1 MEKLYYESAYRK
13 EFEGTVLSCEP
24 GKNGFEIVLDQT
36 AFYPEG
42 GGQPADTGILGGVR
56 VLDVHEKNGRIVH
69 MTKEPLTPGETVLGK
84 IDWDRRFL
92 HMQEHSGEHLVSGL
106 IHGRFGYDNVGFH
119 MGAEEVTIDFNGLL
133 EWKDLMEIE
142 AEANR
147 LIWENEEV
155 YAGFP
160 PKEELADLDYRSKK
174 ELSGEIRIVKI
185 PGADI
190 CACCGTHVARTGE
203 IGLVKFLS
211 MIHYKGGV
219 RISLLCG
226 RAALMDYE
234 KRREQLQNISV
245 LLSAKPLE
253 AFGAVEKLKGE
264 TERLKEA
271 LSKNGKRI
279 IEMETA
285 GLKKQ
290 DGRLYLLEPDFDGLM
305 LRHLANRMLEE
316 GRGETVLALG
326 ETAGGFLY
334 VLGSRTEDM
343 RQLSKELN
351 GLLSGRGGGS
361 QQMAQGTFFAAP
373 ESVSAALKNCGFR
386 PAKESGDEPGEQR
399 RLGSSRLGVS
409 SLEPC
414 N

>member
-160 PKEELADLDYRSKK
+160 PKEELAALDYRSKK

-245 LLSAKPLE
+245 LLSVKPLE

-285 GLKKQ
+285 GLKKR

-373 ESVSAALKNCGFR
+373 ESVSAGLKNCGFR
-386 PAKESGDEPGEQR
+386 PAKESGDEPGER
-399 RLGSSRLGVS
+399 GRL
-409 SLEPC
+409 
-414 N
+414 

>member
-42 GGQPADTGILGGVR
+42 GGQPADTGILGGIR

-69 MTKEPLTPGETVLGK
+69 MTKEPLTPGETVWGK

-174 ELSGEIRIVKI
+174 EIAGDVRITEF

-190 CACCGTHVARTGE
+190 CACCGTHVKNSAE
-203 IGLVKFLS
+203 VGLVKF
-211 MIHYKGGV
+211 
-219 RISLLCG
+219 ISLQHIG
-226 RAALMDYE
+226 R
-234 KRREQLQNISV
+234 RRSY
-245 LLSAKPLE
+245 
-253 AFGAVEKLKGE
+253 
-264 TERLKEA
+264 
-271 LSKNGKRI
+271 
-279 IEMETA
+279 A
-285 GLKKQ
+285 GTGGNHIRAYQ
-290 DGRLYLLEPDFDGLM
+290 RGR
-305 LRHLANRMLEE
+305 R
-316 GRGETVLALG
+316 
-326 ETAGGFLY
+326 
-334 VLGSRTEDM
+334 
-343 RQLSKELN
+343 
-351 GLLSGRGGGS
+351 
-361 QQMAQGTFFAAP
+361 AQ
-373 ESVSAALKNCGFR
+373 SVSKGFWR
-386 PAKESGDEPGEQR
+386 NGRFLQR
-399 RLGSSRLGVS
+399 RLKDAFIGGGNPQFRSGNNSIP
-409 SLEPC
+409 EPMRGID
-414 N
+414 